1 MKLYHG
7 TNVDFD
13 VIDLTKS
20 NKYKDFGQGFYL
32 TDIRS
37 QAEELAAK
45 KSRLFGGYPVI
56 QEYEF
61 DESLL
66 SGAELKV
73 LKFDKPSTEWAE
85 FIFKN
90 RNRDYNFTHDFDIV
104 IGPIAN
110 DGVAYLLGRYEE
122 GTLTIEELSDKLD
135 YKKLNSQY
143 FFGTNKSLK
152 YLQRLWQHKF
162 KEIS

>member
-90 RNRDYNFTHDFDIV
+90 RSRDNNFTHDYDIV

-122 GTLTIEELSDKLD
+122 GTLTIQELIDKLD

-152 YLQRLWQHKF
+152 YLKRL
-162 KEIS
+162 

>member
-1 MKLYHG
+1 MRLYHG

-13 VIDLTKS
+13 VIDLTRS

-45 KSRLFGGYPVI
+45 KSRLFGGYPII
-56 QEYEF
+56 QEYAF

-66 SGAELKV
+66 SGTDLKV
-73 LKFDKPSTEWAE
+73 LKFDKPSAEWAE
-85 FIFKN
+85 FIFQN
-90 RNRDYNFTHDFDIV
+90 RNRDNNFTHDFDIV

-143 FFGTNKSLK
+143 FFGTDKSLK
-152 YLQRLWQHKF
+152 YLKRL
-162 KEIS
+162 

>member
-7 TNVDFD
+7 TNIDFD

-56 QEYEF
+56 KEYEF

-90 RNRDYNFTHDFDIV
+90 RNRDNNFTHDYDIV

-122 GTLTIEELSDKLD
+122 GTLTIDELSDKLD

-152 YLQRLWQHKF
+152 YLKRL
-162 KEIS
+162 

>member
-7 TNVDFD
+7 TNMDFD
-13 VIDLTKS
+13 VIDLGRS

-45 KSRLFGGYPVI
+45 KSRLFGGYPVGG
-56 QEYEF
+56 
-61 DESLL
+61 DLR
-66 SGAELKV
+66 V
-73 LKFDKPSTEWAE
+73 LKFEMPSTEWAE
-85 FIFKN
+85 FIFRN
-90 RNRDYNFTHDFDIV
+90 RNRENNFVHDYDIV

-122 GTLTIEELSDKLD
+122 GTLTIEELSKELV

-143 FFGTNKSLK
+143 FFGTEKSLK
-152 YLQRLWQHKF
+152 YLKRL
-162 KEIS
+162 

>member
-66 SGAELKV
+66 SSAELKV

-90 RNRDYNFTHDFDIV
+90 RNRDNNFTHDYDIV

-152 YLQRLWQHKF
+152 YLKRL
-162 KEIS
+162 

>member
-1 MKLYHG
+1 MILYHG
-7 TNVDFD
+7 TNTDFD
-13 VIDLTKS
+13 KIDLTKS

-45 KSRLFGGYPVI
+45 KSRLFGGYPVV
-56 QEYEF
+56 QEYEI

-66 SGAELKV
+66 SSEELTV
-73 LKFDKPSTEWAE
+73 LRFNAPTTEWAE

-90 RNRDYNFTHDFDIV
+90 RNRESNFTHNYDIV

-122 GTLTIEELSDKLD
+122 GTLSIEELSKKLD
-135 YKKLNSQY
+135 YKQLNSQY
-143 FFGTNKSLK
+143 FFGTEKSLK
-152 YLQRLWQHKF
+152 FLKRL
-162 KEIS
+162 

>member
-66 SGAELKV
+66 SGTELKV

-90 RNRDYNFTHDFDIV
+90 RNRDNNFTHDYDIV

-143 FFGTNKSLK
+143 FFGTDKSLK
-152 YLQRLWQHKF
+152 YLKRQ
-162 KEIS
+162 

>member
-45 KSRLFGGYPVI
+45 KSRLFGGYPII

-73 LKFDKPSTEWAE
+73 LKFEKPSTEWAE

-90 RNRDYNFTHDFDIV
+90 RNRDYNFTHDYDIV

-135 YKKLNSQY
+135 FKKLNSQY

-152 YLQRLWQHKF
+152 YLKRL
-162 KEIS
+162 

>member
-37 QAEELAAK
+37 QAEELASK

-66 SGAELKV
+66 SSAELKV

-90 RNRDYNFTHDFDIV
+90 RNRDNNFTHDYDIV

-152 YLQRLWQHKF
+152 YLKRL
-162 KEIS
+162 

>member
-13 VIDLTKS
+13 AIDLTKS

-90 RNRDYNFTHDFDIV
+90 RSRDNNFTHDYDIV

-135 YKKLNSQY
+135 YKKLNGQY

-152 YLQRLWQHKF
+152 YLKRL
-162 KEIS
+162 

>member
-90 RNRDYNFTHDFDIV
+90 RNRDNNFTHDYDIV

-135 YKKLNSQY
+135 FKKHNSQY

-152 YLQRLWQHKF
+152 YLKRL
-162 KEIS
+162 

>member
-1 MKLYHG
+1 MRLYHG

-13 VIDLTKS
+13 DIDLTMS

-66 SGAELKV
+66 SGTDLKV

-143 FFGTNKSLK
+143 FFGTDKSLK
-152 YLQRLWQHKF
+152 YLKRL
-162 KEIS
+162 

>member
-66 SGAELKV
+66 SSAEIKV

-90 RNRDYNFTHDFDIV
+90 RNRDNNFTHDYDIV

-135 YKKLNSQY
+135 FKKLNSQY

-152 YLQRLWQHKF
+152 YLKRL
-162 KEIS
+162 

>member
-1 MKLYHG
+1 MILYHG
-7 TNVDFD
+7 TNIDFN
-13 VIDLTKS
+13 VINLDKS
-20 NKYKDFGQGFYL
+20 NKYKDFGKGFYL

-61 DESLL
+61 DENMLQAGDL
-66 SGAELKV
+66 QV
-73 LKFDKPSTEWAE
+73 LTFSSPSPLWAD

-90 RNRDYNFTHDFDIV
+90 RNRHIQFSHDYDIV
-104 IGPIAN
+104 IGPIAD

-122 GTLTIEELSDKLD
+122 GTLTIDELSKELD
-135 YKKLNSQY
+135 YKKLNNQY
-143 FFGTNKSLK
+143 FFGTEKAIK
-152 YLQRLWQHKF
+152 YLKR
-162 KEIS
+162 I

>member
-7 TNVDFD
+7 TNIAFD

-20 NKYKDFGQGFYL
+20 HKYKDFGQGFYL

-45 KSRLFGGYPVI
+45 KSRLFGGYPII

-66 SGAELKV
+66 ESADLQV
-73 LKFDKPSTEWAE
+73 LKFVSPSPEWAE

-90 RNRDYNFTHDFDIV
+90 RNRESKFTHEYDIV

-122 GTLTIEELSDKLD
+122 GTLSIEELSRKLD

-143 FFGTNKSLK
+143 FFGTEKSLK
-152 YLQRLWQHKF
+152 YLKRL
-162 KEIS
+162 

>member
-66 SGAELKV
+66 SVAELKV

-90 RNRDYNFTHDFDIV
+90 RSRDNNFTHDYDIV

-152 YLQRLWQHKF
+152 YLKRL
-162 KEIS
+162 

>member
-66 SGAELKV
+66 SSAELKV

-90 RNRDYNFTHDFDIV
+90 RNRDYNFTHDYDTV

-152 YLQRLWQHKF
+152 YLKRL
-162 KEIS
+162 

>member
-1 MKLYHG
+1 MRLYHG

-13 VIDLTKS
+13 DIDLTMS

-66 SGAELKV
+66 SGTDLKV

-90 RNRDYNFTHDFDIV
+90 RNRDNNFTHDFDIV

-122 GTLTIEELSDKLD
+122 GTLTIEELGDKLD
-135 YKKLNSQY
+135 FKKLNSQY

-152 YLQRLWQHKF
+152 YLKRL
-162 KEIS
+162 

>member
-7 TNVDFD
+7 TNLDFS
-13 VIDLTKS
+13 VIDLAKS

-32 TDIRS
+32 TDIRF

-61 DESLL
+61 DESILT
-66 SGAELKV
+66 GKELKV
-73 LKFDKPSTEWAE
+73 LMFDAPTTEWAE

-90 RNRDYNFTHDFDIV
+90 RNRNANFKHDYDIV
-104 IGPIAN
+104 VGPIAD

-122 GTLTIEELSDKLD
+122 GTLTIEELSEQLD

-152 YLQRLWQHKF
+152 YLKRL
-162 KEIS
+162 

>member
-7 TNVDFD
+7 TNIDFD

-32 TDIRS
+32 TDIRM

-61 DESLL
+61 NEAMLVSADLR
-66 SGAELKV
+66 V
-73 LKFDKPSTEWAE
+73 MKFDAPTTEWAE

-90 RNRDYNFTHDFDIV
+90 RNRECNFTHDYDIV
-104 IGPIAN
+104 VGPIAD

-122 GTLTIEELSDKLD
+122 GTLTIEELSKKLD
-135 YKKLNSQY
+135 YKKLNNQY
-143 FFGTNKSLK
+143 YFGTEKSLK
-152 YLQRLWQHKF
+152 YLKRL
-162 KEIS
+162 

>member
-1 MKLYHG
+1 MRLYHG

-13 VIDLTKS
+13 VIDLTMS

-45 KSRLFGGYPVI
+45 KSRLFGGYPII

-66 SGAELKV
+66 SGTDLKV

-90 RNRDYNFTHDFDIV
+90 RNRDNNFTHDFDIV

-143 FFGTNKSLK
+143 FFGTDKSLK
-152 YLQRLWQHKF
+152 YLKRL
-162 KEIS
+162 

>member
-66 SGAELKV
+66 SGAELRV

-90 RNRDYNFTHDFDIV
+90 RNRDNNFTHDFDIV

-135 YKKLNSQY
+135 FKKLNSQY
-143 FFGTNKSLK
+143 FFGTDKSLK
-152 YLQRLWQHKF
+152 YLKRL
-162 KEIS
+162 

>member
-1 MKLYHG
+1 MRLYHG

-13 VIDLTKS
+13 VIDLTRS

-45 KSRLFGGYPVI
+45 KSRLFGGYPII

-61 DESLL
+61 DVSLL
-66 SGAELKV
+66 SGTDLKV
-73 LKFDKPSTEWAE
+73 LKFDKPSAEWAE
-85 FIFKN
+85 FIFQN
-90 RNRDYNFTHDFDIV
+90 RNRDNNFTHDFDIV

-143 FFGTNKSLK
+143 FFGTDKSLK
-152 YLQRLWQHKF
+152 YLKRL
-162 KEIS
+162 

>member
-7 TNVDFD
+7 TNLDFS
-13 VIDLTKS
+13 VIDLAKS

-61 DESLL
+61 DESILT
-66 SGAELKV
+66 GKELKV
-73 LKFDKPSTEWAE
+73 LMFDAPTTEWAE

-90 RNRDYNFTHDFDIV
+90 RNRNANFKHDYDIV
-104 IGPIAN
+104 VGPIAD

-122 GTLTIEELSDKLD
+122 GTLTIEELSEQLD

-152 YLQRLWQHKF
+152 YLKRL
-162 KEIS
+162 